1 MKTLH
6 MIAALFLISPFTAN
20 AGLIQITATP
30 STISSNL
37 QVTEFIIVYD
47 DVSDDGLFQFDE
59 LVSFSGVTVFVA
71 SFPSLF
77 QSGDGLFGI
86 PEISGISEAGGLAGP
101 GNWRFTN
108 SGGNI
113 FSLPI
118 GDPWGASNEFWTYSS
133 VSVSEVLLEQLGTA
147 VTDVGSGKS
156 LADKIDLVQTYL
168 AVPDVQS
175 ACAML
180 NAFQNQVRAQWGKK
194 LTTELADQLTADAE
208 AIEAAIGCD

>member
-1 MKTLH
+1 MKRLKLI
-6 MIAALFLISPFTAN
+6 IAALFLISPFTAN

-30 STISSNL
+30 TTINSNF
-37 QVTEFIIVYD
+37 QFTEFIIVYD
-47 DVSDDGLFQFDE
+47 DVSGDGLFQFDE
-59 LVSFSGVTVFVA
+59 LVSFSGVTGFAV

-77 QSGDGLFGI
+77 QSGDGLIGI
-86 PEISGISEAGGLAGP
+86 PEISGISEAGGQGG
-101 GNWRFTN
+101 GNWTFTN

-113 FSLPI
+113 FSSLPI
-118 GDPWGASNEFWTYSS
+118 GDPWGAAIGFWTYSS
-133 VSVSEVLLEQLGTA
+133 DFPEFLLEQLGTA

-180 NAFQNQVRAQWGKK
+180 NAFQNQVRAQRGKK
-194 LTTELADQLTADAE
+194 LTAELADQLTADAE